1 MDDLSP
7 DVAAPVVDDTEA
19 AQQARED
26 AQAGRR
32 MTIGAL
38 IISLFLFLGK
48 IAGYAKNSLI
58 SGWFTGERA
67 AQADAYYNVYNV
79 IVYGMYTNME
89 KVLRPAYMPQFV
101 REMKT
106 DGEAPAW
113 RLLSVI
119 TNLEFLFLLVL
130 TGVIEIFAPQIVG
143 ALWQQLSADPANF
156 ALAVK
161 LTRVMAP
168 AIILL
173 SLSLMPELTLHAYK
187 RFSLA
192 AVGEFAFRIM
202 LVVAMA
208 AGIMYLW
215 SPDNPNAI
223 MATALAAIL
232 GGLARLVTMLPGLG
246 ARLRNYRL
254 LLNPKQNAGAMVVFG
269 LMPPVLVGII
279 ATFLRQTADS
289 IYSDRLGA
297 GMYTY
302 LNFGRQMGDSALQ
315 IIPLA
320 VSFVVY
326 PFLSEWAARG
336 EKDKITEALVSMTR
350 IMSFIF
356 VPLSIGMMA
365 LSKPIITIMFEHGKM
380 TAEGSALS
388 AVALLCYAPG
398 IIFTALE
405 SSINKWYFALQDTKT
420 PNYWGAIMAGV
431 HVAIGYVGVMVLW
444 RNGHIGDA
452 AALAFVA
459 LALTISKSAKVILL
473 YALLRKR
480 LGFIDKQKVLA
491 FVGKL
496 ALATA
501 VMSLVIYFI
510 GNGLQAPL
518 AAWQPPFMAKKMRM
532 LALFGAIGVGGGV
545 TFLAVAAWMKI
556 EELAMIWGYVRE
568 KVQRRLAR

>member
-1 MDDLSP
+1 MDDYSTDLPQPTS
-7 DVAAPVVDDTEA
+7 DDSEA
-19 AQQARED
+19 ELARED
-26 AQAGRR
+26 AQAGKR

-38 IISLFLFLGK
+38 TISFFLFLGK
-48 IAGYAKNSLI
+48 IAGYLKNSLI
-58 SGWFTGERA
+58 SGWFTGDRA

-101 REMKT
+101 REMKAEG
-106 DGEAPAW
+106 DGPAW

-130 TGVIEIFAPQIVG
+130 TAVIEVFAPQIVSG
-143 ALWQQLSADPANF
+143 LWPQLSSDPNNF

-161 LTRVMAP
+161 LARVMSP
-168 AIILL
+168 AIILM

-187 RFSLA
+187 RFTLA
-192 AVGEFAFRIM
+192 ATGEFAFRIM

-215 SPDNPNAI
+215 SPENPNAI

-232 GGLARLVTMLPGLG
+232 GGATRLFTMMPGLG
-246 ARLRNYRL
+246 ARLRHYRL
-254 LLNPKQNAGAMVVFG
+254 LLNPRENAGAMVVFG
-269 LMPPVLVGII
+269 LIPPVLVGII

-289 IYSDRLGA
+289 MYTDRLGP

-326 PFLSEWAARG
+326 PFLSEWAARD
-336 EKDKITEALVSMTR
+336 DKTRITEALVAMTR

-356 VPLSIGMMA
+356 VPMSVGMMA
-365 LSKPIITIMFEHGKM
+365 LSRPIITIMFEHGKM
-380 TAEGSALS
+380 TSQGAALS
-388 AVALLCYAPG
+388 ALALFCYAPG

-405 SSINKWYFALQDTKT
+405 SSINKWYFALQDTRT
-420 PNYWGAIMAGV
+420 PNYWGALMAGL
-431 HVAIGYVGVMVLW
+431 HVVIGYVGVMVLW

-452 AALAFVA
+452 GALAAVA
-459 LALTISKSAKVILL
+459 LALTVSKSAKVIIL
-473 YALLRKR
+473 YGLLRPR
-480 LGFIDKQKVLA
+480 LAHIDSREVLS
-491 FVGKL
+491 FVAKL

-501 VMSLVIYFI
+501 LMALVIYVI
-510 GNGLQAPL
+510 GNSLQAPL
-518 AAWQPPFMAKKMRM
+518 AGWNPPFAAKKLRS
-532 LALFGAIGVGGGV
+532 LALFAAVGIGGGGV
-545 TFLAVAAWMKI
+545 FLLTAALARI
-556 EELAMIWGYVRE
+556 EELGMIWGYVSQ
-568 KVQRRLAR
+568 KVRKRLAR